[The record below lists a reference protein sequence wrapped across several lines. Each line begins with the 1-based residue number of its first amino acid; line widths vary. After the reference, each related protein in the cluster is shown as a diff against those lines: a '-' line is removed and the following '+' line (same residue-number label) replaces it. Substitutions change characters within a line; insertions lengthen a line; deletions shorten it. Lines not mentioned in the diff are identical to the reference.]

1 MIETV
6 QGCLLWHLICAEVM
20 WTKRGKV
27 CLKIWPI
34 DPLGL
39 RNIQLEVSEKLPQG

>member
-6 QGCLLWHLICAEVM
+6 QDCLLWHLICADVM
-20 WTKRGKV
+20 WTKKGKG
-27 CLKIWPI
+27 LLE
-34 DPLGL
+34 DMAYRSLGL